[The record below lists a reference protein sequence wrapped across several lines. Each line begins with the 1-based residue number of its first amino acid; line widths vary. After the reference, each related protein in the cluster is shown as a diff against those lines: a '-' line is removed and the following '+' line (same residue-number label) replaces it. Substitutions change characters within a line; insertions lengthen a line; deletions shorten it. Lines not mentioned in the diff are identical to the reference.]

1 MDEEA
6 LQHSIDDNYNIIKEG
21 LKKFINGHVSFDECR
36 LFRYDLLRAV
46 DSQLIIWMTVD
57 TRFVSDFIPY
67 YSKSILDI

>member
-46 DSQLIIWMTVD
+46 DSQLII
-57 TRFVSDFIPY
+57 
-67 YSKSILDI
+67 